1 MRARRQ
7 PPGLRATDPSAHPM
21 PSPPAEPDPRLV
33 RRLARAAAVL
43 MVATLML
50 SAFMRLSQAGLA
62 AATGRPATGQAARQ
76 MLAGAAAPSGDAGH
90 RAGAAGAP
98 GDGVRGPA
106 AGDLAGHAD
115 LGAATLAGLPQRRPC
130 WLACTL
136 ALVAAGR
143 VHARR
148 PCGSVVAMGNLL
160 GGFVLLALCV
170 RLAAPPLPDLR
181 IRRAARLAAALLL
194 LQAAAGVMVSA
205 SGAALACLDW
215 AGCLQGGADGGWDW
229 RALDP
234 LRRPELLDAPPFNPA
249 GALVQLVHRS
259 LALPTLLGVLWL
271 AYACRRGGQSGE
283 ALAVVVLL
291 GVQLLLAV
299 SLHPAGLPMALVLAH
314 NAAAAAL
321 LALALRRV

>member
-1 MRARRQ
+1 
-7 PPGLRATDPSAHPM
+7 
-21 PSPPAEPDPRLV
+21 
-33 RRLARAAAVL
+33 
-43 MVATLML
+43 
-50 SAFMRLSQAGLA
+50 
-62 AATGRPATGQAARQ
+62 
-76 MLAGAAAPSGDAGH
+76 MLAGAAAPSGDAATALARLAH
-90 RAGAAGAP
+90 RATAFA
-98 GDGVRGPA
+98 VLL
-106 AGDLAGHAD
+106 LAIWLVMLTWA
-115 LGAATLAGLPQRRPC
+115 RRPSPDFRSAALL
-130 WLACTL
+130 LACTL
-136 ALVAAGR
+136 ALSLLGVFTPGA
-143 VHARR
+143 VR
-148 PCGSVVAMGNLL
+148 PVVAMGNLL

-181 IRRAARLAAALLL
+181 IRPRGPPGRRAAAVAGGRRRDGERLRRR
-194 LQAAAGVMVSA
+194 AGLPGLGRLPARRRGRRLGLGVR
-205 SGAALACLDW
+205 W
-215 AGCLQGGADGGWDW
+215 T
-229 RALDP
+229 P

>member
-1 MRARRQ
+1 
-7 PPGLRATDPSAHPM
+7 M

-50 SAFMRLSQAGLA
+50 SAFMRLSQAGL
-62 AATGRPATGQAARQ
+62 GCGDWPACYGQAARQ
-76 MLAGAAAPSGDAGH
+76 MLAGAAAPSGDAATALARLAH
-90 RAGAAGAP
+90 RVTAFA
-98 GDGVRGPA
+98 VLL
-106 AGDLAGHAD
+106 LAIWLVMLTWA
-115 LGAATLAGLPQRRPC
+115 RRPSPDFRSAALL
-130 WLACTL
+130 LACTL
-136 ALVAAGR
+136 ALSLLGVFTPGA
-143 VHARR
+143 VR
-148 PCGSVVAMGNLL
+148 PVVAMGNLL

-215 AGCLQGGADGGWDW
+215 AGCLQGSVDGGWDW

>member
-1 MRARRQ
+1 VFT
-7 PPGLRATDPSAHPM
+7 PGA
-21 PSPPAEPDPRLV
+21 V
-33 RRLARAAAVL
+33 R
-43 MVATLML
+43 
-50 SAFMRLSQAGLA
+50 
-62 AATGRPATGQAARQ
+62 P
-76 MLAGAAAPSGDAGH
+76 
-90 RAGAAGAP
+90 
-98 GDGVRGPA
+98 
-106 AGDLAGHAD
+106 
-115 LGAATLAGLPQRRPC
+115 
-130 WLACTL
+130 
-136 ALVAAGR
+136 
-143 VHARR
+143 
-148 PCGSVVAMGNLL
+148 VVAMGNLL